1 MSAASANERPGRTTS
16 RSILTFDAAGEHR
29 RTDDLVT
36 EEPLELRLRAG
47 SQQSTLAVTM
57 RTPGN
62 DFELAAGFVYNE
74 SLVTSRDEIVG
85 LSYCVDS
92 DLSAE
97 QRYNVVNI
105 DIRAHTLPDI
115 ERFERHFTMT
125 SACGICGRAVVDRLE
140 TLGVTPLSEDDLRVD
155 IATILGLPSIARAS
169 QSIFERTG
177 GLHAAALF
185 TTDGRLLATREDV
198 GRHNA
203 LDKLIGWA
211 FIEKRLPLSNTILL
225 VSGRAS
231 YELVQKAAVARIPI
245 LASVSAPSSLAV
257 DLAKTFGIT
266 LLGFV
271 RDGRANCYAG
281 EQRIIPT
288 PESL

>member
-1 MSAASANERPGRTTS
+1 MSVASPEERPGRTSS
-16 RSILTFDAAGEHR
+16 RAILSYDGTGEHR
-29 RTDDLVT
+29 RIDDLVT

-47 SQQSTLAVTM
+47 SQQATLAVTM

-62 DFELAAGFVYNE
+62 DFELAAGFAYNE

-85 LSYCVDS
+85 LSYCLDK
-92 DLSAE
+92 DLTTE
-97 QRYNVVNI
+97 QRYNIVYI
-105 DIRAHTLPDI
+105 DVRASALPDI

-125 SACGICGRAVVDRLE
+125 SACGICGRAVLDRLE
-140 TLGVTPLSEDDLRVD
+140 TLGVKPLAEEHLRVD
-155 IATILGLPSIARAS
+155 IATILGLPSVARAS
-169 QSIFERTG
+169 QSIFDRTG

-185 TTDGRLLATREDV
+185 TTDGTLLATREDV

-211 FIEKRLPLSNTILL
+211 CIEKRLPLSNTILL
-225 VSGRAS
+225 VSGRTS

-257 DLAKTFGIT
+257 DLAKAFGIT

-281 EQRIIPT
+281 EQRII
-288 PESL
+288 S